1 MKLLIG
7 GKNRNIYMRKDGS
20 AYYKSGGQ
28 QVDVTHMFKKN
39 GGGLKKQYI
48 SGGID
53 NLVAVEQKKRSHRY
67 TPQFL
72 GGAPTDD
79 IDFDSIIIQSAKIQS
94 AAGQVSPPAD
104 LKTQLQNICRLA
116 AFGLINALAG
126 NLKIDDYDRRDDKDQ
141 VKILANKSNENINHV
156 MGGHGLPT
164 DDAPEAAKVGLTYGL
179 NEGTVSRAYKI
190 NKILQCFLNTNIV
203 GTVTAAPAAGANTHV
218 DPAEI
223 MLMLPPPRQT
233 EYAAFTLP
241 QDNIIDPKSGDV
253 SVSDKDVNTLFVNIA
268 TIAKLDAPQSI
279 QLIATNLHTVLFLQ
293 ELIGAY

>member
-1 MKLLIG
+1 
-7 GKNRNIYMRKDGS
+7 
-20 AYYKSGGQ
+20 
-28 QVDVTHMFKKN
+28 MFKKN

-156 MGGHGLPT
+156 MRGHGLQT
-164 DDAPEAAKVGLTYGL
+164 DDVPEAAKVGLTYGL

-203 GTVTAAPAAGANTHV
+203 GTVTAAAGAGAGANTHV

-223 MLMLPPPRQT
+223 ILMRLPPHQT
-233 EYAAFTLP
+233 EYAAFTLT
-241 QDNIIDPKSGDV
+241 QDDIIDPKSGDV
-253 SVSDKDVNTLFVNIA
+253 SASDKDVNTLFVNIA
-268 TIAKLDAPQSI
+268 TIAKLDAAPSI